1 MSEEQ
6 NDSRGA
12 LLRPQQLASF
22 LGVGDRQ
29 TRKLLGEIEALG
41 FKLEPDT
48 DGARLCPPGL
58 AAAVKA
64 CRAQKRE
71 LSSLRLDAAMSRY
84 LAPGAGVDEADP
96 LALLIYVAAE
106 VAIVREVVAT
116 AANALTV
123 GAAATS
129 FRPFSWSANS
139 LPDPKLAL

>member
-1 MSEEQ
+1 MNEP
-6 NDSRGA
+6 NDSRNA
-12 LLRPQQLASF
+12 LLRATQLVG
-22 LGVGDRQ
+22 LWGVGERQ
-29 TRKLLGEIEALG
+29 VRKVLAELEALG

-64 CRAQKRE
+64 CRAQKKE
-71 LSSLRLDAAMSRY
+71 LAALRLDPALSRY

-96 LALLIYVAAE
+96 LALLIFVSAE
-106 VAIVREVVAT
+106 LAIAREVIGT

-129 FRPFSWSANS
+129 FRPFSFANAG
-139 LPDPKLAL
+139 LPDPRHSL